1 MENGNKKFI
10 YNPLV
15 ILSVV
20 VFIVGFALGFYIW
33 GYHKNEKKDYTAI
46 LKDAASYVEG
56 MERLNGSLSKE
67 VEGLKKDNAMLKSP
81 SNAQVA
87 ELQTR
92 VQELSRENASL
103 KTASDQAQYLMQEN
117 ARLNSELQLLS
128 QRLSAQEQ
136 YRRQHLEVLRQ
147 LHRVNQ
153 QDSNRLSNQ

>member
-20 VFIVGFALGFYIW
+20 IFIVGFGLGFYIW

-67 VEGLKKDNAMLKSP
+67 VEALKKDNAMLKSP
-81 SNAQVA
+81 SNAQVS

-92 VQELSRENASL
+92 VQELVRENATL
-103 KTASDQAQYLMQEN
+103 KSASEQTQYLVQEN
-117 ARLNSELQLLS
+117 ARLNSELQLLKLKTDGTGTIPQAAPGS
-128 QRLSAQEQ
+128 TQATTPGQPA
-136 YRRQHLEVLRQ
+136 RQ
-147 LHRVNQ
+147 Q
-153 QDSNRLSNQ
+153 QVK